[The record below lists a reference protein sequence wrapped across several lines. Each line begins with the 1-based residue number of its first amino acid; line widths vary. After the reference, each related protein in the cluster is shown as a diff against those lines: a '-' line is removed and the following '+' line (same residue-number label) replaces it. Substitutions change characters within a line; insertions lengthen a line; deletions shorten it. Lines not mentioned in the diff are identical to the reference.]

1 MRATSCDVLVVGAGP
16 SGCSAARA
24 AAAAG
29 TETIFIDK
37 KAEIGVPVQCAEA
50 IGEYLIPYLPH
61 PIPPEQLIWKTN
73 GMLLWADNITIE
85 RTGGIWS
92 GYAINRANF
101 DKMLAR
107 EALKAGAKLQLDSEL
122 IGLELDGPYHVASAI
137 IKPKDGEV
145 YEIVPQITIAAD
157 GVHSR
162 VLNELGFTHL
172 EENCVEVMS
181 YEVEDL
187 ELFKPRLEQL
197 YLGDFAP
204 GAYGYI
210 FPLSPT
216 RANIGVGVLSRMR
229 TLEVCYD
236 EFLELPRVK
245 HQLKR
250 ARQVREKGGWAPIRY
265 LSDRWAYGNVFLV
278 GDAANQNFKPFVEG
292 VLPAIICGDLAGRTA
307 ADFVR
312 GSATRDTYAV
322 RVNGLLGPLFTE
334 SDRCLEALYELSKAM
349 DKRSHLLRLGISA
362 GLFPPEL
369 DHVRTLDYALLRQQ
383 LVAESEQRTADK
395 IVTYLKV

>member
-29 TETIFIDK
+29 AETIFIDK

-50 IGEYLIPYLPH
+50 IGEYLLPYLPY
-61 PIPPEQLIWKTN
+61 PIPPEQLIWKTS

-107 EALKAGAKLQLDSEL
+107 AAVKAGAKLQLNSEL

-137 IKPKDGEV
+137 IKPNDGEV

-162 VLNELGFTHL
+162 VLTELGFTHS

-216 RANIGVGVLSRMR
+216 RANIGVGVLSRKR
-229 TLEVCYD
+229 TLDVCYE
-236 EFLELPRVK
+236 EFLELPLVK
-245 HQLKR
+245 PQLKR

-265 LSDRWAYGNVFLV
+265 LSDRWAYGNVFLA

-292 VLPAIICGDLAGRTA
+292 VLPGIICGDLAGRTA
-307 ADFVR
+307 ADSVR
-312 GSATRDTYAV
+312 GNATRDTYAV
-322 RVNGLLGPLFTE
+322 RVTGLLGPFFTE

-349 DKRSHLLRLGISA
+349 DKSSHLLRLGISA

-369 DHVRTLDYALLRQQ
+369 DHVRLLDYALLHQQ
-383 LVAESEQRTADK
+383 LVEETTLRTAD
-395 IVTYLKV
+395 T